1 MLRSP
6 SPLWTH
12 PGEWRSSIM
21 DYRRVGASGLR
32 VPALSFGTGTFGG
45 EGDFFKAWGST
56 DVEGASRLIDICL
69 DHGVTMFDSADV
81 YSAGKAEEILGA
93 AIKGKRDRL
102 LISSNGTFPTGE
114 GANDYGSSRQH
125 LIDAV
130 EKSLKRL
137 GTDHIDLYQLHGQDY
152 NTPVEETLSTLDQ
165 LVRSGKI
172 RYIGCSNFSGWHLMK
187 SLAASDRHGYPRY
200 VAHQAYYSLLNRDY
214 EWELQPLGR
223 DQGVG
228 ALIWSPLGWGKLTG
242 KIRRGQRAKP
252 GSRAHDIAGTGPHF
266 EEERLF
272 KIVDA
277 LDVVAGQSGKSIPQI
292 ALNWLLRRPT
302 VSSVI
307 IGARN
312 EEQLVQNI
320 GAVGWKLTP
329 EQVATLDAASD
340 VPPAYPVWHQR
351 GFPMLTEKAASRR
364 GRLLTAWR
372 ALRRP
377 GLR

>member
-1 MLRSP
+1 
-6 SPLWTH
+6 
-12 PGEWRSSIM
+12 M
-21 DYRRVGASGLR
+21 DYNRLGHSGLR
-32 VPALSFGTGTFGG
+32 VPALSFGTATFGG
-45 EGDFFKAWGST
+45 GNDFFKAWGST
-56 DVEGASRLIDICL
+56 DAGGASRLIDICL
-69 DHGVTMFDSADV
+69 DQGVNLFDTANV
-81 YSAGKAEEILGA
+81 YSTGLAEQILGEA
-93 AIKGKRDRL
+93 VKGKRNRL
-102 LISSNGTFPTGE
+102 LISTKVTFPMGKGPNE
-114 GANDYGSSRQH
+114 FGSSRQH
-125 LIDAV
+125 LIEAIDA
-130 EKSLKRL
+130 SLGRL
-137 GTDHIDLYQLHGQDY
+137 GVDHIDLLQLHGQDY

-187 SLAASDRHGYPRY
+187 SLAVSDRYGYARY

-214 EWELQPLGR
+214 EWELGPLGR

-242 KIRRGQRAKP
+242 KIRRGQPAQP

-266 EEERLF
+266 EEDRLF

-277 LDVVAGQSGKSIPQI
+277 LDAVAAETGKTIPQV

-329 EQVATLDAASD
+329 EQVALLDAASD
-340 VPPAYPVWHQR
+340 VPAAYPVWHQR
-351 GFPMLTEKAASRR
+351 GFPMLNEK
-364 GRLLTAWR
+364 G
-372 ALRRP
+372 
-377 GLR
+377 GG